1 MIHLKSAVLAYFVL
15 TFAISWIGAAIIAAT
30 VGGVFMFPV
39 MLLGPSCAGLIMTG
53 VTRGRP
59 GLRDLF
65 ARMRRI
71 LIPARWYAILLLPPA
86 LILAVLLALKM
97 TPNNFYVGVSF
108 GLVAGFL
115 EEIGWTGFAFP
126 QMRRIMK
133 PFPAAILLGVL
144 WGCWHIPVINH
155 LGAVTPHRGYWW
167 PFFLAFTAAMTGLRI
182 LICWTYT
189 HTRSI
194 PLAQLLHA
202 SSTGSLVVFSPPN
215 VSAGQEAFWYALY
228 AVGLWIAAGF
238 ASTHLGRT
246 TSES

>member
-1 MIHLKSAVLAYFVL
+1 LQQLRVVSYFVL
-15 TFAISWIGAAIIAAT
+15 TFAISWAGAALIAAT

-53 VTRGRP
+53 ATYGGP
-59 GLRDLF
+59 GLHDLF
-65 ARMRRI
+65 ARMRRVF
-71 LIPARWYAILLLPPA
+71 IPARWYAILLLPPA
-86 LILAVLLALKM
+86 LILAVLLSM
-97 TPNNFYVGVSF
+97 RYTPNRFYVGVAF
-108 GLVAGFL
+108 GIIAGFL

-126 QMRRIMK
+126 EMRRRMK
-133 PFPAAILLGVL
+133 PLPAAILLGVL

-155 LGAVTPHRGYWW
+155 LGAVTPHREYWW
-167 PFFLAFTAAMTGLRI
+167 PFFLAFTAVVTGLRV

-202 SSTGSLVVFSPPN
+202 SSTGSLVVFSPPA
-215 VSAGQEAFWYALY
+215 VSGGQEAFWYALY

-238 ASTHLGRT
+238 VCTHLGRT
-246 TSES
+246 TNES